1 MGELRASLVILGS
14 GLAFGLILTA
24 GFVGGTK
31 WAADADGAVALWV
44 MLAVSPLVHEL
55 AHRTVFRRMSVKA
68 ELAAPLH
75 HVLGFGGAVKV
86 PEGIPKHVMAKGAL
100 AGPLATLSQAVLSLA
115 LSPVFKPLSLAA
127 LVLASSAAA
136 SGLPFTSDGKYL
148 TNPMRLALAVS
159 GLALFIASLFTAAYL
174 LKYG

>member
-1 MGELRASLVILGS
+1 MTELKTALAILASGIG
-14 GLAFGLILTA
+14 FGLLFMVA
-24 GFVGGTK
+24 FVGGTK
-31 WAADADGAVALWV
+31 WAADADGALALWA

-68 ELAAPLH
+68 ELVAPLH

-86 PEGIPKHVMAKGAL
+86 PEGVPKHVMATGAL

-127 LVLASSAAA
+127 LLLATSVVA
-136 SGLPFTSDGKYL
+136 SGLPFTSDGKHL
-148 TNPMRLALAVS
+148 TNSMRLALVAS
-159 GLALFIASLFTAAYL
+159 GTALSIASLFTAAYL